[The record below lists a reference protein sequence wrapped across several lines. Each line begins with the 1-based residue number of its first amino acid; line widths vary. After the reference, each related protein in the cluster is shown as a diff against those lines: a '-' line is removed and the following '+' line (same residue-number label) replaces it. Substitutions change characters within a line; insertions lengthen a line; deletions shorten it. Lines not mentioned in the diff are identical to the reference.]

1 MDTKHAAAAAPTAAT
16 AAAPAV
22 HVVAAPL
29 AGGDPIAP
37 HWQPVKIAKF
47 LYLGSYKNATD
58 IATIKKLGITGIIC
72 CAPEHMQVVKD
83 FGRHTLTK
91 ERKARSAAINMDY
104 LFLHWDAKRP
114 PVHTV
119 FEDVNR
125 ALHFIEQQAARGGK
139 VLIHC
144 HLGTDRAARLD
155 LRRRTGASAACQ
167 GPWSTRPSGSQ
178 TRSCAS
184 SEKKGLGRGK
194 KKNNNNRQNQHG
206 RPQDC

>member
-1 MDTKHAAAAAPTAAT
+1 MDTKHAAPTAA
-16 AAAPAV
+16 AAAATPAV
-22 HVVAAPL
+22 HVVATPL

-144 HLGTDRAARLD
+144 HLGTDRAAAVAIAFIMRKCD
-155 LRRRTGASAACQ
+155 LTYDDALAHLRSLPGAVVH
-167 GPWSTRPSGSQ
+167 PSEWIAD
-178 TRSCAS
+178 TLVCF
-184 SEKKGLGRGK
+184 E
-194 KKNNNNRQNQHG
+194 
-206 RPQDC
+206 